1 MHRQAHLLPITH
13 PLFNLRE
20 ACKHLTLLE
29 DHLNQPRKRCPDCI
43 RKHFLT
49 LEALFEEGVSLDDG
63 TPAVMFPPAGGEV
76 SLGVVCQFSADAM
89 RDQSE
94 RWLDGVPPEEV
105 AAALRAIRKEVT
117 PLCFDL
123 RTMTASRTVVASRY
137 LFSHIC
143 GR

>member
-1 MHRQAHLLPITH
+1 MHRHAHLLPIMN

-29 DHLNQPRKRCPDCI
+29 DHLNQPRKRCADCI

-63 TPAVMFPPAGGEV
+63 KPSVMFPPAGGEV
-76 SLGVVCQFSADAM
+76 SLGVVCQVNAQII
-89 RDQSE
+89 RDQAE
-94 RWLDGVPPEEV
+94 HWLNGVPPEEI
-105 AAALRAIRKEVT
+105 AGNLRLIRKELT
-117 PLCFDL
+117 PICFDL
-123 RTMTASRTVVASRY
+123 RKMTASRSAVASRY
-137 LFSHIC
+137 FLHHVC